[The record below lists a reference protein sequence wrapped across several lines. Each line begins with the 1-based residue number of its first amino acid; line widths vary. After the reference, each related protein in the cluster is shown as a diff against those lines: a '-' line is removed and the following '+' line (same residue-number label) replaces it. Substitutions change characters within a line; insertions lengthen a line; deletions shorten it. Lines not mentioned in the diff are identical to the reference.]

1 MYIRGMENA
10 IENLNRLNSRS
21 VPGAVA
27 MALNRLASS
36 VTAQSAS
43 QVAREVKIHRKF
55 VRERM
60 KIKKATPK
68 KQSVRIQVNR
78 GDFPVIKLGN
88 ARLRLS
94 RRKRRRKGERSAA
107 KGGGSVLVVGNR
119 RIPSAFIQRLKN
131 GRWHVMQ
138 RVEGKN
144 RYPIDVVKIPMEA
157 PLTSRV
163 QENIARM
170 HRDKLPAELSAA
182 LKQKLRTEL
191 KKR

>member
-10 IENLNRLNSRS
+10 IENLSRINRSA
-21 VPGAVA
+21 VPGAAA
-27 MALNRLASS
+27 MALNRLGSA

-43 QVAREVKIHRKF
+43 QVSREVKIPRKF

-60 KIKKATPK
+60 KLKKATPK
-68 KQSVRIQVNR
+68 NQSVRIVVNR

-119 RIPSAFIQRLKN
+119 RIPGAFIQRLKN

-138 RVEGKN
+138 REAGRN
-144 RYPIDVVKIPMEA
+144 RYPIDVVKIPMQA
-157 PLTSRV
+157 PLTSGV
-163 QENIARM
+163 QENITRLY
-170 HRDKLPAELSAA
+170 RDKFPAELAAA
-182 LKQKLRTEL
+182 LKQ
-191 KKR
+191 